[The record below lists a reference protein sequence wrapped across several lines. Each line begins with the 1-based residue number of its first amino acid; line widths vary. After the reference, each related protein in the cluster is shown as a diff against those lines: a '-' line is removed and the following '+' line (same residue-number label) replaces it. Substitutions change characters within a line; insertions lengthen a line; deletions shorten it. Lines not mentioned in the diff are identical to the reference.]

1 MRRWLATLGMLVA
14 IVGCSR
20 EPSSPAAAAP
30 APAQPKLGIR
40 PHGDTEIQIDL
51 AKIQSEELKKVFAY
65 IDEHVDDHVVN
76 LQKWIRQPSI
86 SNSGEGIPESAEMV
100 KGFFDQLGCQESR
113 VYDVGITEWGAPGNP
128 VVYARC
134 DEGAPRTIAIYW
146 QYDTMPVTQ
155 PDAWIAPPFEGR
167 IVEQPPF
174 KKVLIGRGAVNSKG
188 PELAQWQALM
198 SIKAVTGKL
207 PVNIVFVAEGDE
219 ERMDIGLRKFVKDH
233 PDFFKNIDALIGE
246 AGTQSPSG
254 GGGVGGGSEG
264 CVYFELTTSGKSWGR
279 GPVKSDIH
287 GSNKRSV
294 DSPAWRHMKMLTS
307 LISDDGNTPLVKG
320 FLDGLEPM
328 TADETNQLKAAAARV
343 DLKVAAENVGVAR
356 FISEDPFTMLKM
368 QRYGTSFN
376 LDGIWGGNMYAGEAQ
391 HPLFAEDERDRD
403 RQALPRAARSQRLQG
418 RRAEDHRRRAV
429 GEDVVRHRYRPC
441 DDADVRP
448 VQHPAQPAVADADD
462 SWRLLARLPVL
473 EPGSRRES
481 GAHLDAD
488 RHGRRR
494 PRRRR
499 ARGQRVHGDRRRRQG
514 LRVRGRAEVA
524 CGDLL
529 QLRRQERAG
538 AESGNGRATQ
548 NRVSTAG
555 TALIATQDIT
565 KTYAMEDAPVH
576 ALRGVTLDI
585 RRGEFVAVVGP
596 SGSGKSTFMHILGCL
611 DRPTS
616 GRYLLDGRDVSHLS
630 DDELSAIRNR
640 QIGFVFQGF
649 NLLART
655 SALENVELP
664 LLYAHDSRIAPA
676 ERRRRAMAALAAVGL
691 QDRAEHHPNQLS
703 GGQQQ
708 RVAIA
713 RALLNDPA
721 ILLADEPTGNLDSR
735 TSVEVMDIFQRL
747 KDERGITIVLI
758 THEPQVAEYGSRI
771 IRFKD
776 GRVVSDQPN
785 TLRRTAAAELEA
797 VALAPAEDA

>member
-1 MRRWLATLGMLVA
+1 MRRWLVILGMLVA
-14 IVGCSR
+14 VVGCSR
-20 EPSSPAAAAP
+20 EPSTPASAAAP
-30 APAQPKLGIR
+30 PAQPKLGIR
-40 PHGDTEIQIDL
+40 PHGDTEIQIDM

-65 IDEHVDDHVVN
+65 IDEHVDEHVVN

-86 SNSGEGIPESAEMV
+86 SNSGEGIPETAEMV

-279 GPVKSDIH
+279 GPVQSDIH

-343 DLKVAAENVGVAR
+343 DMKVAAENVGVAR

-376 LDGIWGGNMYAGEAQ
+376 LDGIWGGNMYAG
-391 HPLFAEDERDRD
+391 
-403 RQALPRAARSQRLQG
+403 G
-418 RRAEDHRRRAV
+418 
-429 GEDVVRHRYRPC
+429 
-441 DDADVRP
+441 
-448 VQHPAQPAVADADD
+448 
-462 SWRLLARLPVL
+462 
-473 EPGSRRES
+473 
-481 GAHLDAD
+481 
-488 RHGRRR
+488 
-494 PRRRR
+494 
-499 ARGQRVHGDRRRRQG
+499 
-514 LRVRGRAEVA
+514 
-524 CGDLL
+524 
-529 QLRRQERAG
+529 AG
-538 AESGNGRATQ
+538 AILPNKITSKHNIRYSPKMNGIEIVKRFREQ
-548 NRVSTAG
+548 
-555 TALIATQDIT
+555 
-565 KTYAMEDAPVH
+565 
-576 ALRGVTLDI
+576 
-585 RRGEFVAVVGP
+585 
-596 SGSGKSTFMHILGCL
+596 L
-611 DRPTS
+611 DRN
-616 GRYLLDGRDVSHLS
+616 GYKD
-630 DDELSAIRNR
+630 
-640 QIGFVFQGF
+640 
-649 NLLART
+649 
-655 SALENVELP
+655 VELKIIGDVP
-664 LLYAHDSRIAPA
+664 WAKMSYDT
-676 ERRRRAMAALAAVGL
+676 
-691 QDRAEHHPNQLS
+691 D
-703 GGQQQ
+703 
-708 RVAIA
+708 IA
-713 RALLNDPA
+713 RAMTQMYDQFNIPHSQPSQTPTILGGYWPA
-721 ILLADEPTGNLDSR
+721 YLFSNQ
-735 TSVEVMDIFQRL
+735 EVGQKVAPVSMPIGMGGAGHGGGAHAANEFMVLEGAGKVYGYAGAQKSHAAIFYNFAG
-747 KDERGITIVLI
+747 KNG
-758 THEPQVAEYGSRI
+758 PA
-771 IRFKD
+771 
-776 GRVVSDQPN
+776 PN
-785 TLRRTAAAELEA
+785 PATAAPRKTE
-797 VALAPAEDA
+797 